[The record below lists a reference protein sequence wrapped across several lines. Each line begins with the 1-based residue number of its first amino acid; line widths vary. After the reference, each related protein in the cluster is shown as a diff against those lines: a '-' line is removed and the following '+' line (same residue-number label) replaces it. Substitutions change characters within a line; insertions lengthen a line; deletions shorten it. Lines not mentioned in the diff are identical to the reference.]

1 MGVYVIAEAGVNHN
15 GNLNLA
21 KELCLAAKESGA
33 DAVKFQTWVTD
44 KIITNTVKKAA
55 YQEESSARG
64 ESQYEML
71 KRLELPYEAFRE
83 IKVYCDGIGITF
95 ASTADEADSLDFLLD
110 IGIPF
115 VKIGSGERGN
125 VPYLRYMGSKGL
137 PILLSTGMSTIEDVR
152 GTINE
157 LKDGGADDITLL
169 HCTTSYPCPYDQV
182 NLNAM
187 VTLSEEFGLPVGYSD
202 HTMGIAVPIAAVAL
216 GAVVIEKHFTLDRN
230 MEGPD
235 HQASTEPHEFRQMVE
250 EIRRVEIAMGDGKKR
265 PMPDEMANSEVVL
278 KRIVACK
285 PIEKGQIISES
296 DVAVKRNEN
305 GAPASKWNQVIGM
318 RAERAYQL
326 DEGIE
331 ITVS

>member
-15 GNLNLA
+15 GNLDLA
-21 KELCLAAKESGA
+21 KKLCLAAKESGA

-44 KIITNTVKKAA
+44 KIITNNVKKAA
-55 YQEESSARG
+55 YQEKSSSED

-83 IKVYCDGIGITF
+83 IKDYCDKIGITF

-125 VPYLRYMGSKGL
+125 VPYLRYIGGKGL

-152 GTINE
+152 GTIKE
-157 LKDGGADDITLL
+157 LKDGGAEDITLL

-187 VTLSEEFGLPVGYSD
+187 VTLSKEFGLPVGYSD

-250 EIRRVEIAMGDGKKR
+250 EIRRIEIAMGDGKKR

-305 GAPASKWNQVIGM
+305 GAPASKWNQVIGT